1 MKHVILL
8 FLFVL
13 SVIYAI
19 GCKSNTTGPLDSNV
33 TFAMSSGAGT
43 TGTIFAFK
51 PSVDVKLTR
60 VIVSLPSQPFFD
72 TLTDA
77 GTYVYSKDTVYNIS
91 EYTGVTT
98 GQQWKFY
105 FTGSTTSNSAF
116 TDATANYTVP

>member
-13 SVIYAI
+13 SVVYAM
-19 GCKSNTTGPLDSNV
+19 GCKSDTTSPLSTA
-33 TFAMSSGAGT
+33 TFAMSTAPGT
-43 TGTIFAFK
+43 TGTFFTFK

-60 VIVSLPSQPFFD
+60 VVVSLPAQPFFD

-77 GTYVYSKDTVYNIS
+77 GTYVYSKDTIYNLS
-91 EYTGVTT
+91 EYTGVAT
-98 GQQWKFY
+98 GQAWKFY

-116 TDATANYTVP
+116 TNAEANLTIP